1 MKAKSEVF
9 EHFKHFKKMVEKETG
24 MHIKCLRS
32 DGGGEYFSNEF
43 SRFLYEQGIKR
54 QFTCRY
60 TPQQN
65 GVAERK
71 NMHIAEV
78 AHAFMN
84 EKEMPEYYWAEAVHA
99 AVYIMNRTPTA
110 VIHGMTPQ
118 EKFTGRSQICHTLR
132 CLDVLPMYTYQMN

>member
-1 MKAKSEVF
+1 
-9 EHFKHFKKMVEKETG
+9 MV
-24 MHIKCLRS
+24 
-32 DGGGEYFSNEF
+32 GGEYFSNEF
-43 SRFLYEQGIKR
+43 RRFLYEQGIKR

-84 EKEMPEYYWAEAVHA
+84 EKEMPKYYWEETVHA
-99 AVYIMNRTPTA
+99 TV
-110 VIHGMTPQ
+110 
-118 EKFTGRSQICHTLR
+118 
-132 CLDVLPMYTYQMN
+132 